1 MTEKEAW
8 QNTSRG
14 SVYVKKYGARGEETT
29 VRVLGGQVVTLS
41 PEERRLTTMAIP
53 PKNKHLNVFE
63 NGVLVPLQLVDSAED
78 YEEIASNP
86 NLLGD
91 SDIRKA
97 LREKTPTLKKTLAE
111 ISNVNLVRRFQELAA
126 EEEDKMTM
134 PKIRAIEA
142 RLEELTA
149 SEVKKVESELPDNF
163 DQL

>member
-91 SDIRKA
+91 SDIREA
-97 LREKTPTLKKTLAE
+97 LRQKTPTLKKTLAE

>member
-41 PEERRLTTMAIP
+41 PEERKLTTMAIP

-63 NGVLVPLQLVDSAED
+63 NGVLIPLQLVDSAED

-91 SDIRKA
+91 SDIREA

>member
-91 SDIRKA
+91 SDIREA

>member
-29 VRVLGGQVVTLS
+29 VRVLGGRVVTLS

-63 NGVLVPLQLVDSAED
+63 NGVLVPWQLVDSTEE

-91 SDIRKA
+91 SDIREA
-97 LREKTPTLKKTLAE
+97 LREKTPTLKKILAE

>member
-41 PEERRLTTMAIP
+41 PEERKLTTMAIP

-91 SDIRKA
+91 SDIREA
-97 LREKTPTLKKTLAE
+97 LREKTPTLKKILAE

-149 SEVKKVESELPDNF
+149 PEVKKVESELPDNF